1 MVKRFLESDG
11 TETSDPN
18 INNFSGGDLD
28 SELPSEDVDNPDTL
42 SSMGVDMFGN
52 PLIRDRQE
60 EMASYS
66 RIEGGDEQRDDEE
79 GEGEEM

>member
-11 TETSDPN
+11 TGTSDPN

-42 SSMGVDMFGN
+42 SPMGVDMFGN

-66 RIEGGDEQRDDEE
+66 RIDGGDDERDDEE
-79 GEGEEM
+79 GEGEEV

>member
-1 MVKRFLESDG
+1 M
-11 TETSDPN
+11 
-18 INNFSGGDLD
+18 
-28 SELPSEDVDNPDTL
+28 PSEVVDNPDTL

-66 RIEGGDEQRDDEE
+66 RIEGGDDQRDDEE
-79 GEGEEM
+79 GEGEGEEM